1 MVSTFAVTSPTNLFD
16 NNYVTDQTNYL
27 QCSALARWVFTTTA
41 VRMFLKTWNTIYSSF
56 PTWTEITVIINGAYY
71 TKLEPSALNGVVF
84 ADVDLPRGSKTVELI
99 AGVQS
104 KPAASVIGTF
114 MNSVYFSGGITTMQT
129 PTAPE
134 IVVYGDSIA
143 TGGNADIPASQAW
156 AALLRNTYGHRVAVE
171 AWGYRSLFADA
182 PDAAG
187 RIALATQLGGY
198 FPRDGI
204 WLAIGLNDYQL
215 ETQSASDFETAY
227 ADLLVQIRVQ
237 SPTSKI
243 YCQVPIT
250 KSSEVANVFGD
261 TLDAYRAAIANAQAA
276 HPEHTE
282 LVAEM
287 TIPLDDGVHPSTAG
301 HVTYADNVHA
311 IIS

>member
-1 MVSTFAVTSPTNLFD
+1 MNYVFGVDGSNLFD
-16 NNYVTDQTNYL
+16 NNYSTDQTFYL
-27 QCSALARWVFTTTA
+27 QSSPFSRWVFTTNA
-41 VRMFLKTWNTIYSSF
+41 IDCWVSVYSNLFASYPAF
-56 PTWTEITVIINGAYY
+56 VDVSVLIDGALY
-71 TKLEPSALNGVVF
+71 TTLNVTTDGYSTFQFSMKSGWKVVEF
-84 ADVDLPRGSKTVELI
+84 VCSL
-99 AGVQS
+99 QS
-104 KPAASVIGTF
+104 KPAGTVLGVYLRA
-114 MNSVYFSGGITTMQT
+114 VYFSGGLAVNEIV
-129 PTAPE
+129 PRAPRY
-134 IVVYGDSIA
+134 VVYGDSIA
-143 TGGNADIPASQAW
+143 VGGNASNPSAQGW
-156 AALLRNTYGHRVAVE
+156 PVLLRTTYNIDMAVD
-171 AWGYRSLFADA
+171 AWGYRTLFSDA

-198 FPRDGI
+198 FPGDGI

-215 ETQSASDFETAY
+215 ETQSAADFETAY

-237 SPTSKI
+237 SPNSKI

-261 TLDAYRAAIANAQAA
+261 TLDAYRTAIANAQAA

-282 LVAEM
+282 LVEEM

-301 HVTYADNVHA
+301 HVTYADNVYA